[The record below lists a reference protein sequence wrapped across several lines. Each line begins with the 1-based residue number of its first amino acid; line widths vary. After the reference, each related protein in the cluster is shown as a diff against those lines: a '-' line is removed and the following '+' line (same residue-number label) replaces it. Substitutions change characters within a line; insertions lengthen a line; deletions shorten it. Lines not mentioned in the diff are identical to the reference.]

1 MVLPGIG
8 FSFRW
13 QSCLH
18 SRTAARRI
26 DSAKRTRK
34 NRIAP
39 APPARH
45 HRRMTIAY
53 YSTILDQP
61 AAQVWS
67 LIRDFNNYPRYV
79 DGVDHGRIED
89 DRPGDAV
96 GAVRRF
102 RYGGHWIRQRLVA
115 HSDAERS
122 FTYAGL
128 EPLGYPAPAY
138 TASVEPPAPID
149 YEGTLRV
156 TPVVDGNRS
165 FLEWSVSFDGAPRD
179 AQVWRRFLVDALSQ
193 WARSL
198 KSRLAE
204 T

>member
-39 APPARH
+39 AAPARQ
-45 HRRMTIAY
+45 HRRMTIAW
-53 YSTILDQP
+53 Q
-61 AAQVWS
+61 
-67 LIRDFNNYPRYV
+67 
-79 DGVDHGRIED
+79 
-89 DRPGDAV
+89 
-96 GAVRRF
+96 
-102 RYGGHWIRQRLVA
+102 
-115 HSDAERS
+115 
-122 FTYAGL
+122 
-128 EPLGYPAPAY
+128 
-138 TASVEPPAPID
+138 
-149 YEGTLRV
+149 
-156 TPVVDGNRS
+156 
-165 FLEWSVSFDGAPRD
+165 
-179 AQVWRRFLVDALSQ
+179 RFLVDALSQ

-198 KSRLAE
+198 KSRLAG